1 MTGIAQF
8 LKVVVNVSDL
18 ELGLSFWSALTGLAP
33 GYVDPLGNFAGLGS
47 VPVVDEVVSSVI
59 LLQLVPEQQRSVHSG
74 AHVDLF
80 TDDVSRAVKQASA
93 IGATLVRPVGFYP
106 DHDPTLSDDKPVLE
120 WAVMADPFGNEFCLV
135 NHA

>member
-18 ELGLSFWSALTGLAP
+18 QSGLKFWSALTGLEP
-33 GYVDPLGNFAGLGS
+33 GYVDPVGNFAGLGR
-47 VPVVDEVVSSVI
+47 VPIVGEVHSSVI
-59 LLQLVPEQQRSVHSG
+59 LLQLVPEQQKSVHSG

-80 TDDVSRAVKQASA
+80 TDDVSRAVEDSLA
-93 IGATLVRPVGFYP
+93 IGAALVRPVGFYP
-106 DHDPTLSDDKPVLE
+106 DHDPALTDDKPVLE
-120 WAVMADPFGNEFCLV
+120 WAVMADPFGNEFCLI